1 MSHFDDE
8 ALFEYAEGTS
18 PIAQEIAGHLAGC
31 AECAEEVG
39 SHQEIVSALQHEDVW
54 RAESPAPRQLVAEV
68 IGFAEKARI
77 EEQEASAVC
86 DEILTGPASWWPTRL
101 RQKPEAYTAGLVK
114 ALLERMRDTLESS
127 PSNALQITAL
137 AIEIANELDVAA
149 YPCDYVIK
157 LRAQA
162 CRDHAYVLVFLGRVG
177 EAADV
182 AARARRLFNQV
193 PLPEYDLARL
203 NLVEATILERMERV
217 AEAIE
222 HARRAG
228 ETFLRFGD
236 RSRFLGARMHEGAM
250 LLNSAQPRAALDV
263 WTSIDGD
270 AALGDVLQVR
280 LSHNIALCHIRLGQ
294 PELAA
299 PFLQRC
305 VAEFEV
311 LGMETERTR
320 SRWVLAQALSA
331 CGRHRDAIPAL
342 RQVWKEFER
351 LDLLVDAALSALD
364 LAEQLLL
371 VGETADVPAICRD
384 LVAKFTRAAMPS
396 RAITAL
402 AFLREAVAI
411 GQATPSLIQHV
422 HAFLRE
428 LPSEQPRLFAP
439 APAGSGE

>member
-1 MSHFDDE
+1 MTHFDDD

-18 PIAQEIAGHLAGC
+18 PIAHEIAGHLAACG
-31 AECAEEVG
+31 ECASEVG
-39 SHQEIVSALQHEDVW
+39 SHQEIVSALQHEDTW
-54 RAESPAPRQLVAEV
+54 SDERPAPRQFVVDV
-68 IGFAEKARI
+68 IGFAERARI
-77 EEQEASAVC
+77 EEEQAARLC
-86 DEILTGPASWWPTRL
+86 DEVLTGPASWWPTRV
-101 RQKPEAYTAGLVK
+101 RQKPEAYTAGMVK
-114 ALLERMRDTLESS
+114 TLLDRMRGTLESS
-127 PSNALQITAL
+127 PANALQITAL
-137 AIEIANELDVAA
+137 ALEIANELDVAT

-162 CRDHAYVLVFLGRVG
+162 CRDHAYVLVFQGRTQ
-177 EAADV
+177 EATEFAN
-182 AARARRLFNQV
+182 RARRLFDQV

-203 NLVEATILERMERV
+203 DLVQARIFERNERLGDAV
-217 AEAIE
+217 DC
-222 HARRAG
+222 ARRAG

-236 RSRFLGARMHEGAM
+236 RSRFLAARMHEGA
-250 LLNSAQPRAALDV
+250 LLFNATRTREALDV
-263 WTSIDGD
+263 WQSLEGD
-270 AALGDVLQVR
+270 PALDDLLAVR
-280 LSHNIALCHIRLGQ
+280 LIHNIALCHIGLGQ

-299 PFLQRC
+299 PCLQRC
-305 VAEFEV
+305 AAEFEV

-320 SRWVLAQALSA
+320 SRWYLGRALIA
-331 CGRHRDAIPAL
+331 VGRNRDAIPTL

-364 LAEQLLL
+364 LAEQLLV
-371 VGETADVPAICRD
+371 VGDTAEVPAICRD
-384 LVAKFTRAAMPS
+384 LVARFTRAGMPS

-439 APAGSGE
+439 APAGRGE

>member
-8 ALFEYAEGTS
+8 ALFQYAEGTS
-18 PIAQEIAGHLAGC
+18 PIASEIAGHLAGC
-31 AECAEEVG
+31 AECADEVD
-39 SHQEIVSALQHEDVW
+39 SHHEIVGVLQNGEVW
-54 RAESPAPRQLVAEV
+54 NDESPAPRQFVVDV
-68 IGFAEKARI
+68 IGFAERARA
-77 EEQEASAVC
+77 EEAQAAKDC
-86 DEILTGPASWWPTRL
+86 DEILTGPVSWWSTRL

-114 ALLERMRDTLESS
+114 TLLDRMRGSLESA
-127 PSNALQITAL
+127 PANALQITAL

-162 CRDHAYVLVFLGRVG
+162 CRDHAYVLVFLGRTP
-177 EAADV
+177 EAIEFAT
-182 AARARRLFNQV
+182 RSRRLFDQV

-203 NLVEATILERMERV
+203 DLVQARIFERMDRLSDAVEC
-217 AEAIE
+217 
-222 HARRAG
+222 ARRAA

-236 RSRFLGARMHEGAM
+236 RLRFLGARMHEGAM
-250 LLNSAQPRAALDV
+250 LFNASRTREALDV
-263 WTSIDGD
+263 WQSIEGD
-270 AALGDVLQVR
+270 AALDDVLAVR
-280 LSHNIALCHIRLGQ
+280 LIHNIALCHIGLGE
-294 PELAA
+294 PALAA
-299 PFLQRC
+299 PCLQRC
-305 VAEFEV
+305 TAEFEV

-320 SRWVLAQALSA
+320 SRWCLADALIA
-331 CGRHRDAIPAL
+331 TGRNRDAIPTL
-342 RQVWKEFER
+342 RQVWKEFES
-351 LDLLVDAALSALD
+351 LGLLVDAALSALD

-371 VGETADVPAICRD
+371 VGETADVPAICRE
-384 LVAKFTRAAMPS
+384 LVAKFTRAGMPS

-439 APAGSGE
+439 APAGRGE

>member
-18 PIAQEIAGHLAGC
+18 PIAHEIARHLAGC

-39 SHQEIVSALQHEDVW
+39 SHQEIVEAMQNGEVW
-54 RAESPAPRQLVAEV
+54 RDEPPAPRQLVAEV
-68 IGFAEKARI
+68 IGFAERARI
-77 EEQEASAVC
+77 EEEQAATVC
-86 DEILTGPASWWPTRL
+86 DEILTGPPSWWPTRL
-101 RQKPEAYTAGLVK
+101 RQKPEAYTAGMVK
-114 ALLERMRDTLESS
+114 TLLERMRGTLESS
-127 PSNALQITAL
+127 PANALQITAL
-137 AIEIANELDVAA
+137 AIEIANELDVAR

-162 CRDHAYVLVFLGRVG
+162 CRDHAYVLVFQGRTP
-177 EAADV
+177 EAVEFAN
-182 AARARRLFNQV
+182 RARRLFDQV

-203 NLVEATILERMERV
+203 DLVQARIFEKLDRV
-217 AEAIE
+217 TDAVEY
-222 HARRAG
+222 ARRAG
-228 ETFLRFGD
+228 QTFLRFGD
-236 RSRFLGARMHEGAM
+236 RSRYLGARMHEGA
-250 LLNSAQPRAALDV
+250 LLFNASRTREALEV
-263 WTSIDGD
+263 WQSIDGD
-270 AALGDVLQVR
+270 PALDDVLHVR
-280 LSHNIALCHIRLGQ
+280 LIHNVALCHIGLGQ

-299 PFLQRC
+299 PCLQRC
-305 VAEFEV
+305 AAEFEV

-320 SRWVLAQALSA
+320 SRWYLAHALVA
-331 CGRHRDAIPAL
+331 VGRNRDAIPTL
-342 RQVWKEFER
+342 RQVWKEFES

-439 APAGSGE
+439 APAGPGE